1 MAEAI
6 TYADLRFVKA
16 PLKKSISSRLGQDPG
31 ADEDGELT
39 YENVQVPAVPGG
51 PSSLASS
58 VLGDKAAVK
67 SEQPTASW
75 RAVTSPAVGRIL
87 PCECLCGAA
96 AGPRARACPG
106 CGWRWAPR
114 GAALSG
120 MSPGAALPTA
130 RAAVP
135 H

>member
-31 ADEDGELT
+31 ADDDEEIT
-39 YENVQVPAVPGG
+39 YENVQVPAVLGV

-87 PCECLCGAA
+87 PCECAGQPRGQVLAPVPAA
-96 AGPRARACPG
+96 DGAGPRGVQLFPG
-106 CGWRWAPR
+106 
-114 GAALSG
+114 
-120 MSPGAALPTA
+120 
-130 RAAVP
+130 
-135 H
+135 